1 MHDKY
6 TPNRNRIAQT
16 VNTNLGKGLTCDE
29 DLEVLRLA
37 KEAKE
42 VKMASKKKALEDKV
56 RRLDERRLADSRSL
70 HEARTLLFRGDNDRS
85 KVKLLVKH
93 YTQLLIKM
101 NKKDEMQGLRKEALS
116 DLYWDNHVD
125 INEDPGPLP
134 PHLVEPDAIPSVP
147 TGGILYCMSALS
159 VHTFYLY
166 ISHMYIL
173 IIHTT
178 MHLLVLIYI
187 IKSNAF
193 MY

>member
-56 RRLDERRLADSRSL
+56 RRLDERRLTDSRSL

-147 TGGILYCMSALS
+147 TGGIL
-159 VHTFYLY
+159 
-166 ISHMYIL
+166 
-173 IIHTT
+173 
-178 MHLLVLIYI
+178 
-187 IKSNAF
+187 
-193 MY
+193 